1 MRMTQ
6 TGPRFTIRTEV
17 NAETKRLLE
26 RQAARRGISVAA
38 LLAAWIAPRINRLN
52 RSGSSD

>member
-17 NAETKRLLE
+17 TPEAKRLLE
-26 RQAARRGISVAA
+26 RHAARRGVSVAA
-38 LLAAWIAPRINRLN
+38 LLARWIEPRINRL
-52 RSGSSD
+52 RSSGDPQ